1 MSPFKRQV
9 GLPAGVAVILTGAAF
24 GVNEAVGPQ
33 PVAWLFK
40 YGTVLFYVPW
50 LIALLLIS
58 AGAAYWARR
67 SGASVRGRVLV
78 AASPGIVI
86 GGVYTVLA
94 LLVVVGASASGHPV
108 HPLDA
113 IGHFLI
119 GWLVV
124 PGAVGIVGA
133 LPFLRNGDSLTER
146 GGRTRG

>member
-1 MSPFKRQV
+1 VSPFNRQI
-9 GLPAGVAVILTGAAF
+9 GLPAGVAVILAGAAF
-24 GVNEAVGPQ
+24 GVNQAIGPQ

-50 LIALLLIS
+50 LISLVLIS
-58 AGAAYWARR
+58 AAAAYWAQR
-67 SGASVRGRVLV
+67 SGASVRGRFLV

-94 LLVVVGASASGHPV
+94 LLVVLAASASGHRV

-113 IGHFLI
+113 VGHFLI
-119 GWLVV
+119 GWLLV
-124 PGAVGIVGA
+124 PGVLGMVGA
-133 LPFLRNGDSLTER
+133 LPFLRNGDNLTER